1 MKHTLLP
8 IMLIL
13 LSLLAGCTKGDVKNV
28 EFIIEESARYTEAEI
43 RDAMD
48 VAIAHFKAEF
58 EGCTLL
64 TMEYAEEKAIN
75 AGEAWAETYGGEEGI
90 VLLSSFQVDDKGG
103 DGSFNPGD
111 TYRNW
116 QWVLVRSEGG
126 AWELKTWGY
135 G

>member
-1 MKHTLLP
+1 MKHTVLP
-8 IMLIL
+8 VILIL
-13 LSLLAGCTKGDVKNV
+13 FSLLAGCAKGDVKNV
-28 EFIIEESARYTEAEI
+28 EFVIGESARYVETEI
-43 RDAMD
+43 REAMD
-48 VAIAHFKAEF
+48 VATAHFKAEF

-64 TMEYAEEKAIN
+64 TMEYSEEISDRSAS
-75 AGEAWAETYGGEEGI
+75 GWAETYGTGEAI

-116 QWVLVRSEGG
+116 QWVLVRSNGG
-126 AWELKTWGY
+126 DWELKTWGY

>member
-8 IMLIL
+8 VILIL

-28 EFIIEESARYTEAEI
+28 EFVIGQSARYAEAEI

-64 TMEYAEEKAIN
+64 TMEYIEEKSLS
-75 AGEAWAETYGGEEGI
+75 AGEAWAETYGAEEGI
-90 VLLSSFQVDDKGG
+90 VLLSSFQVDENGG
-103 DGSFNPGD
+103 DGSFNPGEI
-111 TYRNW
+111 YQNW
-116 QWVLVRSEGG
+116 QWVLVRSQDG

>member
-1 MKHTLLP
+1 MKHTVLP
-8 IMLIL
+8 VILIL
-13 LSLLAGCTKGDVKNV
+13 LSLLAGCTKGNVKNV
-28 EFIIEESARYTEAEI
+28 EFIIGQSARYAETEI
-43 RDAMD
+43 RDAME

-64 TMEYAEEKAIN
+64 TMEYAEEKVNN
-75 AGEAWAETYGGEEGI
+75 AGEAWAETYGADEGI

-116 QWVLVRSEGG
+116 QWVLVRSQDG

>member
-8 IMLIL
+8 VFLIIL
-13 LSLLAGCTKGDVKNV
+13 TLFSGCTQGDISRV
-28 EFIIEESARYTEAEI
+28 ERINGESAVYTQAEI
-43 RDAMD
+43 EDAMD
-48 VAIAHFKAEF
+48 MAIAHFKAEF

-64 TMEYAEEKAIN
+64 TMEYAEEKATS
-75 AGEAWAETYGGEEGI
+75 AGEAWAETYGAEEGI

-103 DGSFNPGD
+103 DGSFNPGN

>member
-8 IMLIL
+8 VILIL

-28 EFIIEESARYTEAEI
+28 EFVIGQSARYAEAEI

-64 TMEYAEEKAIN
+64 TMEYIEDRSVN
-75 AGEAWAETYGGEEGI
+75 AAAGWAETYGGEEGI
-90 VLLSSFQVDDKGG
+90 VLLSSFQVDENGG
-103 DGSFNPGD
+103 DGSFNPGEI
-111 TYRNW
+111 YQNW
-116 QWVLVRSEGG
+116 QWVLVRSQDG

>member
-8 IMLIL
+8 VFLIVL
-13 LSLLAGCTKGDVKNV
+13 TLFSSCAKGDISRV
-28 EFIIEESARYTEAEI
+28 ERIIGESAVYTQAEI
-43 RDAMD
+43 EDAME

-64 TMEYAEEKAIN
+64 TMEYAEEKAIS
-75 AGEAWAETYGGEEGI
+75 AGEAWAETYGAEEGI

-116 QWVLVRSEGG
+116 QWILVRSEGG
-126 AWELKTWGY
+126 VWELKTWGY

>member
-28 EFIIEESARYTEAEI
+28 EFVIGKSARYAEAEI

-64 TMEYAEEKAIN
+64 TMEYIEDRSVN
-75 AGEAWAETYGGEEGI
+75 AAAGWAKTYGAEEGI
-90 VLLSSFQVDDKGG
+90 VLLSSFQIDDKGG

>member
-8 IMLIL
+8 LFLIVL
-13 LSLLAGCTKGDVKNV
+13 TLFSGCAKGDISRV
-28 EFIIEESARYTEAEI
+28 ERIIGESAVYTQAEI
-43 RDAMD
+43 EHAME

-64 TMEYAEEKAIN
+64 TMEYAEEKATS
-75 AGEAWAETYGGEEGI
+75 AGEAWAETYGAEEGI

-116 QWVLVRSEGG
+116 QWVLVRSEGD

>member
-8 IMLIL
+8 LFLIL
-13 LSLLAGCTKGDVKNV
+13 ISLLTGCAKGDVSNV
-28 EFIIEESARYTEAEI
+28 EKIFSTSAAYTHAEIESAME
-43 RDAMD
+43 

-64 TMEYAEEKAIN
+64 TMEYAEEKATS
-75 AGEAWAETYGGEEGI
+75 AGEAWAETYGAEEGI